1 VTSFASGGNLR
12 DLIDKTYNFTS
23 EEIMNYFLMILL
35 SLHYLH
41 SKDIMHR
48 DLNPRNVLVDVLP
61 GGFKILQITDFGLSK
76 NANNQDNQTQT
87 LANLTAKFYRA
98 PEVFKGQ
105 APTTKVDMWALGIIL
120 CELATKKHPISL
132 ETQITDANPLEIP
145 STIPPLLRT
154 LIANLLDKNPAT
166 RPSAIE
172 VLKLPDVNGAVMN
185 LVN

>member
-1 VTSFASGGNLR
+1 MTSFASGGNLR

-120 CELATKKHPISL
+120 FELTTKQHPISKVV
-132 ETQITDANPLEIP
+132 EITDPDPLQIP
-145 STIPPLLRT
+145 SSLPPLIRA
-154 LIANLLDKNPAT
+154 LI
-166 RPSAIE
+166 
-172 VLKLPDVNGAVMN
+172 
-185 LVN
+185 